1 MDVPGRDRARDRQ
14 QEKEP
19 GRHGAGCR
27 ASRRRHA
34 TALARRGRGMPQEAP
49 KEEAM
54 PRTVVLL
61 LAFLLYTAPSAAAP
75 VPGWTPGSWVTE
87 DTLDLTT
94 DRPGE
99 GAYTFPVWL
108 RVRGEQRARAPR
120 RRGGRAPAA
129 HRSAKQQ
136 RRPRGGRGDGRQ
148 TVRAGALRAG
158 ARPGAACRRGD
169 GAEVP

>member
-1 MDVPGRDRARDRQ
+1 GRDRARDRQ
-14 QEKEP
+14 QEKKP

-27 ASRRRHA
+27 APRRRHA
-34 TALARRGRGMPQEAP
+34 TALARRGRGMPQEGA

-61 LAFLLYTAPSAAAP
+61 LAFLLYTVRSAAAP

-94 DRPGE
+94 DRPDE

-108 RVRGEQRARAPR
+108 PGAGEQGHA
-120 RRGGRAPAA
+120 
-129 HRSAKQQ
+129 
-136 RRPRGGRGDGRQ
+136 RPRGRGG
-148 TVRAGALRAG
+148 G
-158 ARPGAACRRGD
+158 
-169 GAEVP
+169 